1 MAIPLFRTAARLGLC
16 VVTAIA
22 VCPLVPASAAADGS
36 HGLVVPRDYPTIQAA
51 VDAADP
57 GDRITVRPGV
67 YREQVVIGKDVSIT
81 GSGDRKTT
89 IQAPQTLTPGDDGSN
104 SIVEIHNGASVSLS
118 RLAVSGPGPGT
129 CADGALGSGIRV
141 LGGARLDLR
150 HAAVTHITDTPAAPC
165 PRSATAVLVGNLPT
179 GTGSATIHD
188 TKITGYQGAG
198 VVVLNEGS
206 TATIEHNTV
215 TGHPTL
221 STDGIEFVAGAVG
234 RVTRNTISDNECR
247 EPDPD
252 CGPDFFSEF
261 QHAGIVADAP
271 GTVLQHNRLVGNQ
284 VGIYV
289 AGVGLDIADND
300 IQRSSYVGIA
310 LQDGSFTVRKGRIK
324 GGVHGVAVIASVVD
338 TNAVLE
344 GVKITQTSG
353 APVQTFECCGFT
365 ATATVK
371 P

>member
-1 MAIPLFRTAARLGLC
+1 MAIPLIRTAVRLGVC

-22 VCPLVPASAAADGS
+22 VFPMVPTSAAADGS
-36 HGLVVPRDYPTIQAA
+36 HDLVVPKDYPTIQAA
-51 VDAADP
+51 VDAARP

-67 YREQVVIGKDVSIT
+67 YREQVVIGKNVSLT
-81 GSGDRKTT
+81 GSGDGKTT
-89 IQAPQTLTPGDDGSN
+89 IQAPQTLTPGDDGEN

-118 RLAVSGPGPGT
+118 RLSVSGPGSGT
-129 CADGALGSGIRV
+129 CEDGALSAGIRV
-141 LGGARLDLR
+141 LGGAHLALR

-165 PRSATAVLVGNLPT
+165 FHSATGVLIGDLPT
-179 GTGSATIHD
+179 STGSASIRD
-188 TKITGYQGAG
+188 TKITDYQGAG

-206 TATIEHNTV
+206 TATIEGNTV
-215 TGHPTL
+215 TGHPKV

-234 RVTRNTISDNECR
+234 RVTGNTVSNNECR
-247 EPDPD
+247 EPDAD
-252 CGPDFFSEF
+252 CGPDFFNEF

-271 GTVLQHNRLVGNQ
+271 GTVVRHNRLIGNQ

-289 AGVGLDIADND
+289 AGNEIDVAHND
-300 IQRSSYVGIA
+300 IQRSSFVGIA
-310 LQDGSFTVRKGRIK
+310 LQDGTFTVRKDRIK

-353 APVQTFECCGFT
+353 APVQTFECCGVT